1 MIGVEDAVRAK
12 ILQTIKPWES
22 KSERGYTRRPPN
34 VKVERIIACLTFIFP
49 VVVIQNVSSNCF
61 AVILDENYRMSVED
75 LVYDWNHIEPS
86 LHAPERHIGFDDETL
101 RDGLQSPSVC
111 EPPVE
116 KKIALLHLMEAL
128 DIDTADI
135 GLPGAGGTHAAGVE
149 RLAREIAEKKFKIRP
164 NCAARTLRSDITPIV
179 EISQRVGIPIEACTF
194 IGSSPIRFYAEE
206 WTLDKL
212 LAITEEAVSFAVGEN
227 LPVMFVTEDTT
238 RANPETIRALYT
250 TAIRCGARAVCVCDT
265 VGHATPDGARAVV
278 RFVKNIIQEQG
289 EKVRLDWHGH
299 QDRGLGVI
307 NSIAAIEGG
316 ADQVHGSALGVG
328 ERVGNAPMDQL
339 LVNLKL
345 LGWIDNDLSRLREYC
360 ETAADACGWTIP
372 LNYPVFGRDAFRTAT
387 GVHAAAVIKSY
398 RRGDAEL
405 ADLIYS
411 GVPAGL
417 FGLKQVIEIG
427 PMSGKSN
434 IIYWLETRGLEASE
448 DRITRIY
455 EHAKQSN
462 AVLTEEEVTQLLEVR
477 E

>member
-1 MIGVEDAVRAK
+1 
-12 ILQTIKPWES
+12 
-22 KSERGYTRRPPN
+22 
-34 VKVERIIACLTFIFP
+34 
-49 VVVIQNVSSNCF
+49 VSV
-61 AVILDENYRMSVED
+61 AELI
-75 LVYDWNHIEPS
+75 YDWNKVDPE
-86 LHAPERHIGFDDETL
+86 LHKPDRHIGFDDETL

-116 KKIALLHLMEAL
+116 KKIELLHLMDAL
-128 DIDTADI
+128 GIDTADI
-135 GLPGAGGTHAAGVE
+135 GLPGAGGTHAASVE
-149 RLAREIAEKKFKIRP
+149 LLAREIVDKKMRIRP
-164 NCAARTLRSDITPIV
+164 NCAARTHRNDIIPIV
-179 EISQRVGIPIEACTF
+179 EISQRAGIPIEACTF

-212 LAITEEAVSFAVGEN
+212 LEMTEDAVTFAVKEG

-250 TAIRCGARAVCVCDT
+250 TAIRCGARALCVCDT
-265 VGHATPDGARAVV
+265 VGHATPDGAREVV
-278 RFVKNIIQEQG
+278 KFVRGIINEQG

-316 ADQVHGSALGVG
+316 ADQIHGSALGMG
-328 ERVGNAPMDQL
+328 ERVGNTPMDQL

-345 LGWIDNDLSRLREYC
+345 LGWIENDLIRLREYC
-360 ETAADACGWTIP
+360 DKAAEACGWIIP

-398 RRGDAEL
+398 RKGDTEL

-411 GVPAGL
+411 GVPAGQ
-417 FGLKQVIEIG
+417 FGLQQVIEVG

-434 IIYWLETRGLEASE
+434 VIYWLESRGLEASE
-448 DRITRIY
+448 DRVTRIY
-455 EHAKQSN
+455 ERAKQAS
-462 AVLTEEEVTQLLEVR
+462 AVLNEDELMALVD
-477 E
+477 